1 MKKTKYEYSEIILG
15 TILLSISVIWFA
27 DPMGLVTGG
36 ISGLSIIVKEFTA
49 IPLFI
54 TNLVLNIPLFLI
66 SVIQRG
72 FKFVFKSFLS
82 VIITTVLLEVL
93 TFIKNPLDV
102 SGDIL
107 LTALM
112 AGAFSGTGLG
122 LIFRSGATSGGTDML
137 ASIFK
142 YIKPHFDISR
152 LLLIIDG
159 IIIILGMTVFG
170 VTKGLYAIIAVVV
183 ATMIINIILDGVH
196 FARGVF
202 IISEKYEEISKAI
215 FDILERG
222 NTGIDAKGMYT
233 GNDKKIL
240 FVVVNPKET
249 VILQNIVK
257 RIDTEAFMVIY
268 DVRQTLGE
276 GFYDFKE
283 LENKL

>member
-1 MKKTKYEYSEIILG
+1 MKNKVSEYIEIIIG
-15 TILLSISVIWFA
+15 SILFCISVIWFA
-27 DPMGLVTGG
+27 DPMGLVIGG

-54 TNLVLNIPLFLI
+54 TNLILNIPLFLI
-66 SVIQRG
+66 SVTQRG
-72 FKFVFKSFLS
+72 FKFIFKSLLS
-82 VIITTVLLEVL
+82 VLLTTLLLEVL
-93 TFIKNPLDV
+93 TFVKNPLNV
-102 SGDIL
+102 SDDIL

-112 AGAFSGTGLG
+112 TGAFSGAGLG

-170 VTKGLYAIIAVVV
+170 VTKGLYAIIAVIVS
-183 ATMIINIILDGVH
+183 TMIINIILDGVH

-233 GNDKKIL
+233 GKDKKML

-249 VILQNIVK
+249 VSLQNIVK
-257 RIDTEAFMVIY
+257 RIDSQAFMVIY

-276 GFYDFKE
+276 GFFDFKE

>member
-1 MKKTKYEYSEIILG
+1 MKKTIYEYSEIILG
-15 TILLSISVIWFA
+15 TILFSISVIWFA